1 MAKIFITAGIILVF
15 IGLII
20 HFGGDKLSWFG
31 NLYGDIKVVKS
42 NFTFYSPITSMIIL
56 SVLLTILV
64 NVVLRFLNK

>member
-1 MAKIFITAGIILVF
+1 MFITAGLILVLVG
-15 IGLII
+15 III

-56 SVLLTILV
+56 SVLLTIVVNLV
-64 NVVLRFLNK
+64 LKFLNK